1 MNECNKMTV
10 DIIKKINLSSYAL
23 SMFPNTFSPTN
34 DCSSS
39 LSPIPLLAPDP
50 LSTGSHYPLHFNTL
64 IILTS
69 KNKKKFPYVPL
80 PSFYGLEGVTCLHSF
95 LNLLHYGF
103 YLTVLGLMLTMPPQ
117 NFFVLKSTRQFL
129 IFMLVTYQL

>member
-23 SMFPNTFSPTN
+23 SMFPTTFSPTN

-39 LSPIPLLAPDP
+39 LSPIPLLVPDP

-64 IILTS
+64 IILPS
-69 KNKKKFPYVPL
+69 KK
-80 PSFYGLEGVTCLHSF
+80 
-95 LNLLHYGF
+95 
-103 YLTVLGLMLTMPPQ
+103 
-117 NFFVLKSTRQFL
+117 
-129 IFMLVTYQL
+129 